1 MVKKSFLFIFL
12 LYFYFFSLCAQGTDS
27 VRMQVNYIA
36 TFRNY
41 VERPNAYTEEKVLEI
56 GDHRTAFYGRWQ
68 RKREELADTAMR
80 THMPREQFMLELG
93 KYPTPR
99 QFYSIFENY
108 PSQGVRTVTDK
119 ILKTFVYKEPIPTLR
134 WTMEQRDTTILD
146 IPCQFAKVEM
156 GGRVWTA
163 CFAPS
168 IPSQAGPW
176 KLHGLPGLILYA
188 HDNSGI
194 FSFEAIEIK
203 KGNSLMK
210 RPRDKKAI
218 ATTREE
224 FHQLMIEDAANPQEF
239 NKRFGIIDRAWG
251 PDGKPLIYKKK
262 TCIFMEE

>member
-1 MVKKSFLFIFL
+1 
-12 LYFYFFSLCAQGTDS
+12 
-27 VRMQVNYIA
+27 MQVNYIA

-68 RKREELADTAMR
+68 RQREELADTAMR

-203 KGNSLMK
+203 KETVS
-210 RPRDKKAI
+210 
-218 ATTREE
+218 
-224 FHQLMIEDAANPQEF
+224 
-239 NKRFGIIDRAWG
+239 
-251 PDGKPLIYKKK
+251 
-262 TCIFMEE
+262 